1 MNPIEILHSL
11 GQSLWLDNIQ
21 RSQLEN
27 GEFAAMIARGDIRGV
42 TSNPSIFHNAI
53 AKSHDYDAAIL
64 PLAWSGWNAEQIFW
78 QLAFEDIRAAADF
91 FLPLYTQTEGA
102 DGYVSLE
109 VSPSLAHDT
118 QATIAQARHLWETVA
133 RPNLMIKIPATK
145 EGLPAIRQS
154 IAAGIN
160 VNVTLI
166 FSIERYKEVM
176 EAYLSGLEDLLH
188 PSSSLSPLL
197 PSPLPLGGGFPAS
210 VASFFVSRVDTKVDK
225 LLPEGSPLRGK
236 AAVANTKLAYEEFRK
251 VFGGPRFARLQAAGC
266 RFQRPLWAS
275 TSTKNPAYPDTLY
288 VDELI
293 GPATVNT
300 VPPQTLEA
308 FREHGKVELTLLRG
322 LEDARQAVA
331 DLEAAG
337 ISMPRVT
344 QELEDEGV
352 KAFADAFTD
361 LLKTID
367 DRRQTA
373 VAQLGPLPASVKR
386 QVAHLEADSVPQR
399 LHDGDPTLWTTD
411 PQGQAEIRKRMGWL
425 TLPETSRP
433 LILDLRAFADQI
445 RSDGFTGVLLLGMGG
460 SSLAPEVFSLIF
472 TDPLSSFDC
481 AQDKSAI
488 RHPPSAKGH
497 PPSAISH
504 LPLAILDSTDPAQV
518 LAADHAFPPEK
529 TLYIVSSKSGGTAEP
544 NALLDYFWERTG
556 HSGKQFVAITDPGT
570 SLEELAKLHGFRRTF
585 LADPNVGGRYSAL
598 THFGLV
604 PAALL
609 GIDLNRL
616 LDRAAWMA
624 DQCAGNI
631 PAPRNPGLVLGAI
644 LGQAALNGRDK
655 LTFITDES
663 LTPLGAWLEQL
674 VAESSGKLG
683 KGILPVEGEP
693 FGDPADYGDDRL
705 FVYLRRDG
713 KYDEAVKKLQ
723 EAGHPALAFDIPDAY
738 DLGAEFYRWEVATAV
753 ACHVLHVNA
762 FDQPDVQDN
771 KKRTE
776 DKIAAYRQNR
786 KLDEGN
792 PAWEVDGVRAFS
804 PGAVSGA
811 DLDEILKN
819 FLSQAR
825 KGDPSTGLRRER
837 SGERSGRSYV
847 AINAYLPR
855 NPEMAEV
862 LQKIRLAVRKRTGC
876 ATTVGFGPRFLHSTG
891 QYHKGGPD
899 TGLILQITADPSEDI
914 EIPGQA
920 MSFGVLEHAQALGDY
935 EALAARERRILR
947 VHLPSPEAVSE
958 LFQALSL
965 N

>member
-1 MNPIEILHSL
+1 VNPIQQLHSL

-42 TSNPSIFHNAI
+42 TSNPSIFLNAI

-78 QLAFEDIRAAADF
+78 RLAFEDIRAAADF
-91 FLPLYTQTEGA
+91 FMPLYTQTEGV

-109 VSPSLAHDT
+109 VSPYLAHDT
-118 QATIAQARHLWETVA
+118 HATITQARHLWEMVN

-176 EAYLSGLEDLLH
+176 EAYLAGLEEMLLG
-188 PSSSLSPLL
+188 PIP
-197 PSPLPLGGGFPAS
+197 PLPPSLPGKGGWGIGS

-225 LLPEGSPLRGK
+225 LLPESSPLRGK

-251 VFGGPRFARLQAAGC
+251 VFNGQRFARLQAAGC
-266 RFQRPLWAS
+266 RIQRPLWAS

-308 FREHGKVELTLLRG
+308 FREHGKAEVTIMCD
-322 LEDARQAVA
+322 LEGVRQVIA

-337 ISMPRVT
+337 ISMAQVT

-361 LLKTID
+361 LLKTIE

-386 QVAHLEADSVPQR
+386 QVARLEAESVPQR
-399 LHDGDPTLWTTD
+399 LHDGDPALWTTD
-411 PQGQAEIRKRMGWL
+411 PHGQAEIRKRMGWL
-425 TLPETSRP
+425 TLPESSPP
-433 LILDLRAFADQI
+433 LIRDLRAFADQVC
-445 RSDGFTGVLLLGMGG
+445 SDGFTVVLLLGMGG
-460 SSLAPEVFSLIF
+460 SSLAPEVMSRLFAPPFQGGAGGGLNF
-472 TDPLSSFDC
+472 T
-481 AQDKSAI
+481 
-488 RHPPSAKGH
+488 
-497 PPSAISH
+497 
-504 LPLAILDSTDPAQV
+504 ILDSTDPAQV
-518 LAADHAFPPEK
+518 LAADHAFPAGK
-529 TLYIVSSKSGGTAEP
+529 TLYVVSSKSGGTAEV
-544 NALLDYFWERTG
+544 NALFDYFWERSG
-556 HSGKQFVAITDPGT
+556 QNGKQFVAITDPGT
-570 SLEELAKLHGFRRTF
+570 SLEALAKVRGFRATF

-604 PAALL
+604 PAALM
-609 GIDLNRL
+609 GIDLERL

-624 DQCAGNI
+624 RQCAADI
-631 PAPRNPGLVLGAI
+631 LAARNPGLVLGAI
-644 LGQAALNGRDK
+644 LGQAALDGRNK
-655 LTFITDES
+655 LTILAD
-663 LTPLGAWLEQL
+663 PLVAPFGSWLEQL
-674 VAESSGKLG
+674 VAESSGKQG
-683 KGILPVEGEP
+683 KGIMPVEGEP
-693 FGDPADYGDDRL
+693 VGSPADYGDDRL
-705 FVYLRRDG
+705 FIYLRREG
-713 KYDEAVKKLQ
+713 KYDKTVKELQ
-723 EAGHPALAFDIPDAY
+723 EAGHPALAFDILDAY
-738 DLGAEFYRWEVATAV
+738 DLGAEFYRWEVAAAV
-753 ACHVLHVNA
+753 ACHIIHVNA
-762 FDQPDVQDN
+762 FDQPDVQDSKDRTKAKITAYKQN
-771 KKRTE
+771 K
-776 DKIAAYRQNR
+776 N
-786 KLDEGN
+786 LDEGN
-792 PAWEVDGVRAFS
+792 PAWEVDGVRVFS
-804 PGAVSGA
+804 PGAVTGA
-811 DLDEILKN
+811 DLGEIVKN

-825 KGDPSTGLRRER
+825 KGD
-837 SGERSGRSYV
+837 YV
-847 AINAYLPR
+847 AINAYLPHK
-855 NPEMAEV
+855 PEMVEI
-862 LQKIRLAVRKRTGC
+862 LQKIRLAVRNRTGC
-876 ATTVGFGPRFLHSTG
+876 ATTYGFGPRFLHSTG
-891 QYHKGGPD
+891 QLHKGGPD
-899 TGLILQITADPSEDI
+899 TGLFIQITAEPGKDI

-947 VHLPSPEAVSE
+947 VHFPSTEAIHLLVE
-958 LFQALSL
+958 ALK
-965 N
+965 